1 MRRTKIICTIG
12 PATQSAETLGNL
24 AKAGMNVARLNFSHG
39 TKEEHAQRIRDIR
52 QVEKDL
58 GMPIAILQDLPGPKI
73 RTGDMVETVDLAPG
87 QRFVFTLR
95 DVPGDMHEVTLPYPE
110 LVAQARPDQLI
121 FVADG
126 QLEFKVESVT
136 PTDIITRVVVGGPI
150 SGHKGVNMP
159 GAKMSLPSVTES
171 DIVDL
176 QFGIANDVDW
186 VAASFIRCAS
196 DLEPVKQVIHGSGK
210 RVLLI
215 AKIEKSEAV
224 EDIDAI
230 IEMADGIMVARGDLG
245 VEMPLEQVPVVQK
258 EIIRKCNDAGKP
270 VITATQMLES
280 MTNNRRPTRAEVTD
294 VANAIFDGTD
304 AVMLSGETAVGL
316 FPIDTV
322 TMMSKIA
329 CAAES
334 ALDYKTLLQERSA
347 TATKTVTEA
356 IAMATVDIAQD
367 LGAAAIVTPT
377 SSGATARAVSK
388 FRPKAPI
395 IAAAMFPNTYR
406 QLALS
411 WGVYPVLVVPSRN
424 TDDMIDQAVEAAT
437 HAGVVREGDTV
448 VLTAGIPAGVPGRTN
463 LIKVHTIGQSVGG
476 QTYRDLH
483 PQQ

>member
-12 PATQSAETLGNL
+12 PATQTAEMLRQL
-24 AKAGMNVARLNFSHG
+24 AEAGMNVARLNFSHG
-39 TKEEHAQRIRDIR
+39 TKAEHAARIRDIR

-73 RTGDMVETVDLAPG
+73 RTGDMAETVDLAPG

-95 DVPGDMHEVTLPYPE
+95 DVPGDTNEVTLPYPE
-110 LVAQARPDQLI
+110 LIQQAKPDQLI

-126 QLEFKVESVT
+126 QLEFKVEST
-136 PTDIITRVVVGGPI
+136 TATDIITSVIVGGPM

-171 DIVDL
+171 DIEDL
-176 QFGIANDVDW
+176 QFGLANDVDW
-186 VAASFIRCAS
+186 VAASFIRSAH
-196 DLEPVKQVIHGSGK
+196 DLQPVREVIHGSGK
-210 RVLLI
+210 LVRLI

-230 IEMADGIMVARGDLG
+230 IAAADAIMVARGDLG

-304 AVMLSGETAVGL
+304 AVMLSGETAVGA
-316 FPIDTV
+316 FPIETV
-322 TMMSKIA
+322 TMMSKVA
-329 CAAES
+329 VAAES
-334 ALDYKTLLQERSA
+334 ALDYKKLLQERSEA
-347 TATKTVTEA
+347 AAKTVTEA
-356 IAMATVDIAQD
+356 IAMATAEIAQD
-367 LGAAAIVTPT
+367 LDARAIVTPT
-377 SSGATARAVSK
+377 SSGFTARAVSK
-388 FRPKAPI
+388 FRPRAPI

-424 TDDMIDQAVEAAT
+424 TDDMIDEAVQAAT
-437 HAGVVREGDTV
+437 HAGLVKDGDTV

-476 QTYRDLH
+476 QSYRELH
-483 PQQ
+483 PQ